1 MTTPS
6 RIDVRSAL
14 HESVEGKYSDLVTR
28 RTGAAVRTLIER
40 QLAGLADGTVAFLDF
55 SRIGL
60 LDRSCADEFVA
71 KLMLPLTTDTPSR
84 DGYVILNGVNEF
96 HLESIE
102 AVLHAHGLAL
112 VVQFPDGAAHLVGAV
127 TDCERRLWEL
137 VMSAG
142 CARCVDQLADD
153 AGLDCEE
160 ARAHLDNLA
169 RRRLL
174 RRDADHFAPLGA
186 AA

>member
-1 MTTPS
+1 MTH
-6 RIDVRSAL
+6 IDVSSAL
-14 HESVEGKYSDLVTR
+14 KASVEGSYSDLVTR

-40 QLAGLADGTVAFLDF
+40 QLAGLADGTVAYLDF

-71 KLMLPLTTDTPSR
+71 KLLLPLSGDRVGR
-84 DGYVILNGVNEF
+84 DGYVVLDGVNDL
-96 HLESIE
+96 HLEAIE

-112 VVQFPDGAAHLVGAV
+112 VVQFPDGGAHLVGAV
-127 TDCERRLWEL
+127 SDCERKLWEAAMAL
-137 VMSAG
+137 GRA
-142 CARCVDQLADD
+142 CAVEPLAQA
-153 AGLDCEE
+153 AGLDCDE
-160 ARAHLDNLA
+160 ARSYLDGLA

-174 RRDADHFAPLGA
+174 RREDDTFGPLGA

>member
-1 MTTPS
+1 MTH
-6 RIDVRSAL
+6 IDVSSAL
-14 HESVEGKYSDLVTR
+14 KASVNGSYSDLVTR

-40 QLAGLADGTVAFLDF
+40 QLAGLADGTVAYLDF
-55 SRIGL
+55 SRIGI

-71 KLMLPLTTDTPSR
+71 KLMLPLTNANPSR
-84 DGYVILNGVNEF
+84 DGYVVLNGVSEM

-102 AVLHAHGLAL
+102 AVLHANGLAL

-127 TDCERRLWEL
+127 TECERKLWQAAMTL
-137 VMSAG
+137 G
-142 CARCVDQLADD
+142 CAAAVERLADA
-153 AGLDCEE
+153 AGVDREE
-160 ARAHLDNLA
+160 ARSHLDGLA

-174 RRDADHFAPLGA
+174 RREEDTFGPLGA

>member
-1 MTTPS
+1 MTQ
-6 RIDVRSAL
+6 IDVRSAL
-14 HESVEGKYSDLVTR
+14 HESVAGPYCDLVTR

-40 QLAGLADGTVAFLDF
+40 QLDGLADGTVAFLDF
-55 SRIGL
+55 SRIGV

-71 KLMLPLTTDTPSR
+71 KLMLPRTSDTPSR
-84 DGYVILNGVNEF
+84 DGYVIVRGVNEF

-112 VVQFPDGAAHLVGAV
+112 VVQFPDGVAHLVGAV
-127 TDCERRLWEL
+127 TECERRLWEL

-142 CARCVDQLADD
+142 GASEVDQLARA
-153 AGLDCEE
+153 AGLACEE
-160 ARAHLDNLA
+160 ARAALDNLA

>member
-1 MTTPS
+1 MTH
-6 RIDVRSAL
+6 IDVSSAL
-14 HESVEGKYSDLVTR
+14 EASVNGSHSDLVTR

-55 SRIGL
+55 SRIGV
-60 LDRSCADEFVA
+60 LDHSCADEFVA
-71 KLMLPLTTDTPSR
+71 KLMLPLTNDSPSR
-84 DGYVILNGVNEF
+84 DGYVVFNGLSEL

-127 TDCERRLWEL
+127 SDCERRLWEAA
-137 VMSAG
+137 MAMG
-142 CARCVDQLADD
+142 RACAVAVLAEA
-153 AGLDCEE
+153 AGLDL
-160 ARAHLDNLA
+160 ADAQSHLDGLA

-174 RRDADHFAPLGA
+174 RREQDTFGPLGA

>member
-1 MTTPS
+1 MTH
-6 RIDVRSAL
+6 IDVSSAL
-14 HESVEGKYSDLVTR
+14 QASMDGSYSDLVTR

-40 QLAGLADGTVAFLDF
+40 QLAGLADGTVAYLDF

-71 KLMLPLTTDTPSR
+71 KLMLPLTSERAGR
-84 DGYVILNGVNEF
+84 DGYVVLDGVNDL

-112 VVQFPDGAAHLVGAV
+112 VVQFPDGGAHLVGAV
-127 TDCERRLWEL
+127 TECERRLWEAA
-137 VMSAG
+137 MAAG
-142 CARCVDQLADD
+142 RALAVEPLAEA
-153 AGLDCEE
+153 AGLACDE
-160 ARAHLDNLA
+160 ARAYLDGLA

-174 RRDADHFAPLGA
+174 RRDADTFGPLGA